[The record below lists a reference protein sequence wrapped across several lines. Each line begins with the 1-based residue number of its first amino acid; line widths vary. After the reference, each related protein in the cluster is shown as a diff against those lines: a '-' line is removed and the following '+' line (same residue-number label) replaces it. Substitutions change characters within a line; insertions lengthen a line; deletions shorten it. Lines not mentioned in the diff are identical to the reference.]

1 MRAGERGMLVV
12 GECLNSS
19 GDSDCNGDSS
29 IRVLSKGENKTP
41 VSMETSKQSYF
52 LRDDWASCSAS

>member
-12 GECLNSS
+12 GEWLNLS
-19 GDSDCNGDSS
+19 GGDGDCNGDSS
-29 IRVLSKGENKTP
+29 IRVLSEGENKTP

-52 LRDDWASCSAS
+52 LRDDWASCSA